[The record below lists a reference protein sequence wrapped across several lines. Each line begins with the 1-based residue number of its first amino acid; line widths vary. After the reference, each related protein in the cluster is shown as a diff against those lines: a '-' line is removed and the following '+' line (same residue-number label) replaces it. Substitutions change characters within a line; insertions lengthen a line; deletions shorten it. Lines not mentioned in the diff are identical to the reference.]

1 MARTAE
7 SLQNVWQK
15 RFQQHQLNPFTSDPK
30 LGLRYQRFDNPASWW
45 FNPVNPDSLRLT
57 KPAFNMLNQN
67 KEIKNWH
74 FKLSQPLVPR
84 AYIQLEKHFTSP
96 YYISGSKSV
105 YVFDERDSIML
116 ALHGSNL
123 QQYLDNLA
131 QNS

>member
-15 RFQQHQLNPFTSDPK
+15 QFQQHQLNPFTSDAK
-30 LGLRYQRFDNPASWW
+30 LGIRYQRFDNPASWW
-45 FNPVNPDSLRLT
+45 HNPVNPNSLRLT
-57 KPAFNMLNQN
+57 RPAFNMLNKT

-74 FKLSQPLVPR
+74 FKLPTELVNR
-84 AYIQLEKHFTSP
+84 SYIQLEKHFKSP
-96 YYISGSKSV
+96 YYISGPKSI

-123 QQYLDNLA
+123 QQYLDNLD
-131 QNS
+131 S

>member
-15 RFQQHQLNPFTSDPK
+15 QFQQHQLNPFTSDPK
-30 LGLRYQRFDNPASWW
+30 LGLRYQRYDNPASWW
-45 FNPVNPDSLRLT
+45 HNPVNPNSLRLT
-57 KPAFNMLNQN
+57 RPAFNMLNKN
-67 KEIKNWH
+67 PEIKHWQ
-74 FKLSQPLVPR
+74 FKLPTSLVTR

-96 YYISGSKSV
+96 YYIPSHNSI
-105 YVFDERDSIML
+105 YVFSEQDSIML

-131 QNS
+131 G

>member
-15 RFQQHQLNPFTSDPK
+15 KFQEHTLNPFTSDPK
-30 LGLRYQRFDNPASWW
+30 LGIRYQRFDNPASWW

-74 FKLSQPLVPR
+74 FRLPQPLVPR

-96 YYISGSKSV
+96 YYISGPKSV

-131 QNS
+131 QYS

>member
-15 RFQQHQLNPFTSDPK
+15 QFQQHQLNPFTTDTK
-30 LGLRYQRFDNPASWW
+30 LGIRYQRFDNPASWW
-45 FNPVNPDSLRLT
+45 HNPLNPDSLRLT
-57 KPAFNMLNQN
+57 RPAFNMLNKA

-74 FKLSQPLVPR
+74 FKLPTPLVTR

-96 YYISGSKSV
+96 YYLSGPSGI

-123 QQYLDNLA
+123 QQYLDNLD
-131 QNS
+131 N

>member
-15 RFQQHQLNPFTSDPK
+15 RFQQHQLNPFTTDAK
-30 LGLRYQRFDNPASWW
+30 LGIRYQRFDNPASWW
-45 FNPVNPDSLRLT
+45 HNPLNPDSLRLT
-57 KPAFNMLNQN
+57 RPAFNMLNKA

-74 FKLSQPLVPR
+74 FKLPTELVNR
-84 AYIQLEKHFTSP
+84 SYIQLEKHFKSP
-96 YYISGSKSV
+96 YYISGLKSI

-123 QQYLDNLA
+123 QQYLDNLD
-131 QNS
+131 S

>member
-15 RFQQHQLNPFTSDPK
+15 QFQQHQLNPFTSDAK
-30 LGLRYQRFDNPASWW
+30 LGIRYQRFDNPASWW
-45 FNPVNPDSLRLT
+45 HNPLNPNSLRLT
-57 KPAFNMLNQN
+57 RPAFNMLNKT

-74 FKLSQPLVPR
+74 FKLPTELVNR
-84 AYIQLEKHFTSP
+84 SYIQLEKHFKSP
-96 YYISGSKSV
+96 YYISGPKSI

-123 QQYLDNLA
+123 QQYLDNL
-131 QNS
+131 SH

>member
-15 RFQQHQLNPFTSDPK
+15 KFQEYQLNPFTSDPK

-96 YYISGSKSV
+96 YYISGPKSV